1 MWVWVSL
8 CKYILIFIRV
18 PRFPNWYVVMRGQAL
33 VRGTQIYSYQCHI
46 FVDNNCHY
54 CDYLSLYKSHYWFK
68 IIWKYFPQWY
78 NKGYHWLF
86 KGSYYLT
93 FHFYQE
99 GDWLWDI
106 SPTLTTTLG
115 WTDYF
120 QFWLGYSV
128 KFFVCLFVCRLH
140 YFLQK
145 NNNLFEN
152 IVGDLWRILSWRSKC
167 TKLFSRTVLCQGE
180 LFFEAY
186 FSNFCILFPCLFFR
200 LVMFFY
206 VSQFLENHST
216 TSHQFVLQMYLVLP
230 WGLFWGYDILFLR
243 AVLPYLMN
251 FCTYVICI
259 TMGLILGIVLS
270 VLRNLRDFF
279 DILHRCLD
287 IIVLVTK
294 LKNLLGFHLLWIFAG
309 FFRLFCS
316 MFLKW

>member
-1 MWVWVSL
+1 MRVWVSL

-145 NNNLFEN
+145 YNNLFEN
-152 IVGDLWRILSWRSKC
+152 IVGDLWRILSWGSKC
-167 TKLFSRTVLCQGE
+167 TK
-180 LFFEAY
+180 
-186 FSNFCILFPCLFFR
+186 
-200 LVMFFY
+200 
-206 VSQFLENHST
+206 
-216 TSHQFVLQMYLVLP
+216 
-230 WGLFWGYDILFLR
+230 
-243 AVLPYLMN
+243 
-251 FCTYVICI
+251 
-259 TMGLILGIVLS
+259 
-270 VLRNLRDFF
+270 
-279 DILHRCLD
+279 
-287 IIVLVTK
+287 
-294 LKNLLGFHLLWIFAG
+294 
-309 FFRLFCS
+309 
-316 MFLKW
+316 